1 MRKYVLDSYA
11 LIAYLEKD
19 KGYMQVIDLFEETAL
34 QGTELLM
41 NIINWGEVY
50 YIILREQGYDKAD
63 EFENNFMSFPVKI
76 IYSDLKLIRKACD
89 YKTFNALAFADCIA
103 AATSHIYDAPLITG
117 DKELKQL
124 KREITIEWL

>member
-11 LIAYLEKD
+11 LITYIEKD
-19 KGYMQVIDLFEETAL
+19 KGYIKVIDLLEETAL

-41 NIINWGEVY
+41 NIVNWGEVY
-50 YIILREQGYDKAD
+50 YIILREQGHDIAD

-76 IYSDLKLIRKACD
+76 IYSDLKLIRKACY
-89 YKTFNALAFADCIA
+89 YKAFNELAFADCIA
-103 AATSHIYDAPLITG
+103 AATSYIYDAPLITK

-124 KREITIEWL
+124 EQEITIEWL